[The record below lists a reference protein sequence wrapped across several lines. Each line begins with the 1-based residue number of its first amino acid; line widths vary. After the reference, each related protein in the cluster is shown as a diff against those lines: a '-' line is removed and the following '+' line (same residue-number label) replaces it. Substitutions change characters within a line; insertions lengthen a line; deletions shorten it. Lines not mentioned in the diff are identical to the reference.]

1 MTTATQETPAR
12 NGRTAR
18 PVADD
23 AWLGGAAEPTGD
35 GPARTTPAARALAR
49 GAVTPAYVPVPR
61 KPATGTRWPFILVE
75 GGEYSGKST
84 HAFKLACIEG
94 MWSRVLV
101 IAIGEDVD
109 EFGEIAP
116 EMEIL
121 PNDGTWRQIMGCVDY
136 AAAAAE
142 AAVAAGHAPV
152 LVIIDSMTKVWKLL
166 SEWAENRA
174 RSAPSNAAKLE
185 RDPNDEPDIGPVFWT
200 AANKR
205 HERLVTKLIT
215 MPAVV
220 VGTARGK
227 WVTEIDDRGNP
238 TKNKVYTVEA
248 NKNLGFSTTAMIR
261 LEVGK
266 YPTITG
272 LRRVRGGIQPGSLN
286 QAVTVDPRTERFKG
300 VEFSLEWLLRHVIKF
315 DPATARTATTVEPTA
330 GAEPDEA
337 PAAARP
343 VSAPPADA
351 DEAPGR
357 TNPAETVPAAT
368 R

>member
-1 MTTATQETPAR
+1 MTTPTQEAPAR
-12 NGRTAR
+12 NGRKT
-18 PVADD
+18 ADD
-23 AWLGGAAEPTGD
+23 VWLGGATAPDEQ
-35 GPARTTPAARALAR
+35 PARRTPAAKALAR
-49 GAVTPAYVPVPR
+49 GPVVPPYVPVPR

-84 HAFKLACIEG
+84 HAFKLAGIEG

-116 EMEIL
+116 DVEIL
-121 PNDGTWRQIMGCVDY
+121 PNDGTWHQIIGCVDY
-136 AAAAAE
+136 AAEAAA
-142 AAVAAGHAPV
+142 AANAANDLPV

-174 RSAPSNAAKLE
+174 RSAPSNREKLE
-185 RDPNDEPDIGPVFWT
+185 QDPNNEPDVGPTFWN

-227 WVTEIDDRGNP
+227 WVTEMGPTGQP

-261 LEVGK
+261 LAVDQ

-272 LRRVRGGIQPGSLN
+272 LRRVRGGIQPGNRS
-286 QAVTVDPRTERFKG
+286 QATVVDPRTDRFKG
-300 VEFSLEWLLRHVIKF
+300 VEFSLEWLLRHVLKF
-315 DPATARTATTVEPTA
+315 DPATSRTATTVEPNA
-330 GAEPDEA
+330 GAEPDA
-337 PAAARP
+337 PPAAA
-343 VSAPPADA
+343 VQAPPAPEGA

-357 TNPAETVPAAT
+357 RIPAETRPAAT

>member
-1 MTTATQETPAR
+1 MTVTQDRP
-12 NGRTAR
+12 TAR

-23 AWLGGAAEPTGD
+23 AWLGGAAEPAGD
-35 GPARTTPAARALAR
+35 GPTRTTPAARALAR
-49 GAVTPAYVPVPR
+49 GPVVPPYRPVPR

-84 HAFKLACIEG
+84 HAFKLAAVEG

-116 EMEIL
+116 DMEIL
-121 PNDGTWRQIMGCVDY
+121 PHDGTWHQIMGCVDY
-136 AAAAAE
+136 AREAAE
-142 AAVAAGHAPV
+142 AAVAAGDLPV
-152 LVIIDSMTKVWKLL
+152 LVIVDSMTKVWKLL

-174 RSAPSNAAKLE
+174 RNAPSNRTKLE
-185 RDPNDEPDIGPVFWT
+185 ADPNDEPEIGTVFWN

-205 HERLVTKLIT
+205 HDRLVTKLIT

-220 VGTARGK
+220 VSTARGR
-227 WVTEIDDRGNP
+227 WVSEIDAKGNP
-238 TKNKVYTVEA
+238 TKTKVYSVQA
-248 NKNLGFSTTAMIR
+248 QKDLGFSTTAMIR

-272 LRRVRGGIQPGSLN
+272 LRRVRGGIQPGN
-286 QAVTVDPRTERFKG
+286 MAKAVTVDPRTERFAG
-300 VEFSLEWLLRHVIKF
+300 VEFSLEWLLGHVLKF
-315 DPATARTATTVEPTA
+315 DPATARVATTVEPRA
-330 GAEPDEA
+330 DAEPADG
-337 PAAARP
+337 PPARP

-357 TNPAETVPAAT
+357 ARPAETRPAAT